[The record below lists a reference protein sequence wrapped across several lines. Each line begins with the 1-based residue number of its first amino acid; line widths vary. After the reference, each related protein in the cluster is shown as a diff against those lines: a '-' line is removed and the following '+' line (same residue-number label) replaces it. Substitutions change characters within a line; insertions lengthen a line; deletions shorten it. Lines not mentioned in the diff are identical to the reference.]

1 MPVVHSGADV
11 RGPARCTVMWA
22 APRAGVSR
30 LQCFFDARPAA
41 SDDAHSLTRHLLRNP
56 QRFRFAAAGIAAV
69 LAIAY
74 LVLPDGLRERVDDT
88 FLLLLAASAVI
99 ALVPWEHLA
108 SGAAGPFTFVLE
120 RPQVA
125 GALRGLDTSRVE
137 DRDVRR
143 LLTELAPDVE
153 TIAGSRVLWID
164 DTPSEVLGE
173 RRLLRALGIEI
184 VTARSSDEALAELAR
199 DSDFD
204 VAITDV
210 SRPPSSWEPRH
221 WRPHPHP
228 RPVRHVPALQLAPAR
243 ARPLHDHRHARL
255 SDQSGCPVMTAS
267 GVWPGMGSVASSK

>member
-1 MPVVHSGADV
+1 M
-11 RGPARCTVMWA
+11 
-22 APRAGVSR
+22 
-30 LQCFFDARPAA
+30 
-41 SDDAHSLTRHLLRNP
+41 
-56 QRFRFAAAGIAAV
+56 

-228 RPVRHVPALQLAPAR
+228 RPVRHVPALQAEPADRVRRSVRDDHPGQRTLSANGPVPALRRTVSVTLSTGRRRHHSMPNVPPAR
-243 ARPLHDHRHARL
+243 MSLPAA
-255 SDQSGCPVMTAS
+255 
-267 GVWPGMGSVASSK
+267 